1 MLFAKKS
8 QARPNKFAAQDLRE
22 EAKEQR
28 QAANIAA
35 HNKIYKQ
42 LENGK
47 FVKRKKKMPAGL
59 AAGRKRVKRKAAKNA
74 AKLQATARKS
84 NRLKATTTAAG
95 GGKDTFFGK

>member
-1 MLFAKKS
+1 
-8 QARPNKFAAQDLRE
+8 
-22 EAKEQR
+22 
-28 QAANIAA
+28 
-35 HNKIYKQ
+35 
-42 LENGK
+42 
-47 FVKRKKKMPAGL
+47 MPAGL